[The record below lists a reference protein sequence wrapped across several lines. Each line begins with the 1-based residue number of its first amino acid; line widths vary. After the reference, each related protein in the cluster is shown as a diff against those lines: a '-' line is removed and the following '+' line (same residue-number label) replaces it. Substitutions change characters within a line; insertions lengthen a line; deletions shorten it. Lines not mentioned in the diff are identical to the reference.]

1 VFETGMVFVFAILD
15 VDVFVVCRLVDI
27 VVVPDTVLELL
38 IEIEVVREAVD
49 VLDISGVELTDLLT
63 GTVLDT
69 MREKL

>member
-1 VFETGMVFVFAILD
+1 MFAILD